1 MATATFAAK
10 MLCHGSDTAW
20 NTAGTARQGI
30 YAASD
35 SSMKTPRTGIIY
47 YEGMGNTLK
56 DKFITSISIAYT
68 LGSSGGSWAKTLR
81 LVESNYQTQPTKSG
95 TPYPGSYITGR
106 NALGEYFLSNGGAHS
121 STITLNDNSNSELF
135 NNLATYLETGANIIC
150 LHSTDTD
157 KKSGYS
163 YSTNYLE
170 LSKFTLTVTYEDRYP
185 VYIEPVVD
193 KSCFSFD
200 YQTTARKKPLQDIA
214 PASANYWQFKAPGNT
229 QFTIRFGGCESHTF
243 KGWTL
248 TGPGS
253 ISEDQG
259 ECLYVTGSGES
270 HLTATW
276 NIKKYTI
283 TYNANGKTVT
293 SLPAN
298 QTKTYGTDLRL
309 SSTVPN
315 IQGSTTIDTPE
326 ILLDGRWNSVQAVYE
341 TKYHFMSW
349 NTAANG
355 SGTSYRPGDTFKL
368 NANTTLYL
376 ISGTSKFFHETKL
389 PVPKKPGYKFLGWTT
404 GRSNAGFI
412 NFNYTDQL
420 YPYTGSG
427 RLLPEM
433 IDVYAYEMLDYSP
446 PVTHVGEYKP
456 SDAFVFFEYGLNDRE
471 ELVPVIY
478 KTDSDEYEMT
488 EVDWGDPFYYEGRA
502 TLRDGTVCDKWR
514 KVSGHDWNDTIYVYT
529 NIIVDLLPEKFSYVI
544 PFDVA
549 RDADVYLS
557 LYPVWKSNGITY
569 IDTGSEM
576 VPHTIWI
583 DTGSEWKQYIAY
595 IDTGS
600 EWHMCGAAE

>member
-20 NTAGTARQGI
+20 NTASTARQGI

-56 DKFITSISIAYT
+56 DKFITNISIAYT
-68 LGSSGGSWAKTLR
+68 LGSSGSSWAKTLR

-95 TPYPGSYITGR
+95 TPYPGSYITNR

-121 STITLNDNSNSELF
+121 STITLNDTNNSELF

-150 LHSTDTD
+150 LHSMDTSN
-157 KKSGYS
+157 KSGYS

-229 QFTIRFGGCESHTF
+229 QFTIFFEGCASHTF

-259 ECLYVTGSGES
+259 ECSYVTGAGES

-276 NIKKYTI
+276 DINKYTI

-293 SLPAN
+293 NLPAD
-298 QTKTYGTDLRL
+298 QIKTYGTDLTL
-309 SSTVPN
+309 STTVPSIAGN
-315 IQGSTTIDTPE
+315 TQE
-326 ILLDGRWNSVQAVYE
+326 IYPYLELDGSAVE
-341 TKYHFMSW
+341 FKVPFQTKYHFLSW
-349 NTAANG
+349 NTAADGSGISYKPGSKLSTNSNVTLYLM
-355 SGTSYRPGDTFKL
+355 SGTSG
-368 NANTTLYL
+368 
-376 ISGTSKFFHETKL
+376 FFDEVDL
-389 PVPKKPGYKFLGWTT
+389 PVPKKPGYKFLGWTA
-404 GRSNAGFI
+404 GRSNAGYISFD
-412 NFNYTDQL
+412 YTDQL
-420 YPYTGSG
+420 YPCTGSG
-427 RLLPEM
+427 ALLSDL
-433 IDVYAYEMLDYSP
+433 ITIYAYENIDTGTLL
-446 PVTHVGEYKP
+446 ENYKP
-456 SDAFVFFEYGLNDRE
+456 SDEFVYFAYETNNRD

-478 KTDSDEYEMT
+478 KTDTDEYQST
-488 EVDWGDPFYYEGRA
+488 YVDWNDEFFYEGTA
-502 TLRDGTVCDKWR
+502 TLPDGTRCDKWR
-514 KVSGHDWNDTIYVYT
+514 KVNWDLQDPWGTTGNFNVYT
-529 NIIVDLLPEKFSYVI
+529 SLIVDHLPERMTSIV
-544 PFDVA
+544 PFNCDSF
-549 RDADVYLS
+549 LE
-557 LYPVWKSNGITY
+557 LYSVWKSNGITY